1 VLLIC
6 WAFLSILLFLDFQS
20 FLFFFFLVKRVSIR
34 FLGYF
39 DLIPC
44 LFAFCSLGLGLLVIM
59 ENLILELEFINNF
72 PYQTNG
78 GASISLEKEASEQEN

>member
-1 VLLIC
+1 M
-6 WAFLSILLFLDFQS
+6 
-20 FLFFFFLVKRVSIR
+20 SIR